1 LWQRL
6 DRCLPLM
13 VEWSDEVVDEVE
25 SAGQGMSRRGALR
38 IVRGMVGGARDFLT
52 ASAYVRSGV

>member
-1 LWQRL
+1 
-6 DRCLPLM
+6 M

-25 SAGQGMSRRGALR
+25 STGRGMSRHGVLCIARSMVGGAW
-38 IVRGMVGGARDFLT
+38 GAEGGARDFLT